1 MKKCIKER
9 IIKMDGWRN
18 QSDTYLHNLLPETEQ
33 GCDGFIV
40 ACLQE
45 VLHVAQVHHQAPGH
59 ALHLKQIRTFKF
71 MSISVLVGESV
82 HL

>member
-1 MKKCIKER
+1 M
-9 IIKMDGWRN
+9 
-18 QSDTYLHNLLPETEQ
+18 LPETEQ
-33 GCDGFIV
+33 GCDGLVV

-59 ALHLKQIRTFKF
+59 TLHLKEMSTFKF

-82 HL
+82 NL

>member
-1 MKKCIKER
+1 MI
-9 IIKMDGWRN
+9 
-18 QSDTYLHNLLPETEQ
+18 LPETEES
-33 GCDGFIV
+33 GDGLVV

-59 ALHLKQIRTFKF
+59 TLHLKQIRNYKF
-71 MSISVLVGESV
+71 MSISVLVDESV